1 MATDAPTRRWASEDG
16 EPAARRRETVAD
28 MRLYVEIGLTPVTCS
43 ECGVEALV
51 KKNSQQHTSV
61 QWTPNGVASCPE
73 IRAARAADPH
83 ALVLGC
89 SRLRAS
95 IEGAVR
101 AGQVVVPDA

>member
-16 EPAARRRETVAD
+16 EFADRRRETVAD
-28 MRLYVEIGLTPVTCS
+28 MRLYVEIGLTPVTCA

-51 KKNSQQHTSV
+51 KKNSQKHTSV

-73 IRAARAADPH
+73 ISAARAADPK

-89 SRLRAS
+89 SRLQAS
-95 IEGAVR
+95 IDDAVR
-101 AGQVVVPDA
+101 AGHVVVPDA